1 VRPVPVIV
9 VLTETNTVRCAVY
22 IFSGQFSPSA
32 VLGLHPP
39 TDPTLV
45 ILALFVTIFAALVTR
60 SVRRRR
66 QRNASFLAALAS
78 GTYGPP
84 RGNQD
89 WVPESKPVLWEAR
102 ITSVYDE
109 GKGLAGLSVRH
120 FPNRSHAYYYP
131 YAEGVGRHQPV
142 AGVTSVP
149 AHEAK
154 SQQPASRQPR
164 LRFPNPG
171 TRPAAPN
178 LPPTTPPLESL
189 ASSSNPIYMTVLV
202 SMPSPRAHERA
213 RQGNAGP
220 PVVELGVAEVT
231 CTQNV
236 A

>member
-1 VRPVPVIV
+1 MA
-9 VLTETNTVRCAVY
+9 TNTQSSSQGSNTPSVSLVLY
-22 IFSGQFSPSA
+22 IFS
-32 VLGLHPP
+32 
-39 TDPTLV
+39 V

-109 GKGLAGLSVRH
+109 GKGLAGLS
-120 FPNRSHAYYYP
+120 
-131 YAEGVGRHQPV
+131 PV